1 MDWITFR
8 GKAVLWLKEYRY
20 VLLVLALGIVFML
33 LPQGGSEKKE
43 EAVPQEQEAISE
55 VTLQEKLEEIL
66 SQVQGAGKVRV
77 LLSEAEGKEIQYQTD
92 EEERSQDSYQRD
104 TVILSD
110 SGRNQSGLIK
120 QINPPKY
127 LGAIIL
133 CQGADSAS
141 VKLALME
148 AVSNATGLTTDRISV
163 MKMK

>member
-43 EAVPQEQEAISE
+43 EAVHQEQEVISE

>member
-43 EAVPQEQEAISE
+43 EAVPQEQVVISE

>member
-43 EAVPQEQEAISE
+43 EAVTQEQEVISE

-92 EEERSQDSYQRD
+92 EEERSQDTYQRD

>member
-33 LPQGGSEKKE
+33 LPQGGSKKME
-43 EAVPQEQEAISE
+43 EAVPQEQEVISE

>member
-1 MDWITFR
+1 MDWMTLR

-33 LPQGGSEKKE
+33 LPQGGVEKKE
-43 EAVPQEQEAISE
+43 DEEPLEQEAISE
-55 VTLQEKLEEIL
+55 ETLQEQLEAIL

-110 SGRNQSGLIK
+110 SGRSQSGLIK

-141 VKLALME
+141 VKLALVE

-163 MKMK
+163 LKMK

>member
-92 EEERSQDSYQRD
+92 EEERSQDAYQRD

>member
-1 MDWITFR
+1 MDWMTLR

-20 VLLVLALGIVFML
+20 VLLVLVLGIVFML
-33 LPQGGSEKKE
+33 LPQGGAEKKE
-43 EAVPQEQEAISE
+43 DAEPLEQETISE
-55 VTLQEKLEEIL
+55 ETLQEQLEAIL

-110 SGRNQSGLIK
+110 SGRSQSGLIK

-141 VKLALME
+141 VILALVE

-163 MKMK
+163 LKMK

>member
-43 EAVPQEQEAISE
+43 EAVPQEQEATSE

-92 EEERSQDSYQRD
+92 EEERSQDAYQRD

-148 AVSNATGLTTDRISV
+148 AVSTATGLTTDRISV

>member
-43 EAVPQEQEAISE
+43 EAVPQE
-55 VTLQEKLEEIL
+55 
-66 SQVQGAGKVRV
+66 
-77 LLSEAEGKEIQYQTD
+77 
-92 EEERSQDSYQRD
+92 EERSQDAYQRD

>member
-33 LPQGGSEKKE
+33 LPQGSSEKKE

-66 SQVQGAGKVRV
+66 SRVQGAGKVRV

-92 EEERSQDSYQRD
+92 EEERSQDAYQRD

>member
-1 MDWITFR
+1 MDWMTLR

-43 EAVPQEQEAISE
+43 EAVPQEQEVISE

-92 EEERSQDSYQRD
+92 EEERSQDAYQRD